1 MRHDIC
7 PIHHCY
13 LCPFPFFLHTT
24 QTDVAAVTFLRPL
37 YVDCHAH
44 CNRYGI
50 PIIDRY
56 ALSFTLEDG
65 HISAAQ
71 SIGGVIDCLH
81 SCRYGCTASCIPCI
95 NMLPPLLD
103 THTHTHMC
111 LTTDT
116 TAAAPI
122 TNRPGLGEMDMWG
135 IYSALKAAGMS
146 YGYNSNG
153 SVVRNAHITGAPPL
167 GRDCVPLPALLPKPW
182 GPQPPSPMGAMGL
195 QDDAWGYVF
204 GPGMP

>member
-1 MRHDIC
+1 MVTSVQRS
-7 PIHHCY
+7 
-13 LCPFPFFLHTT
+13 LL
-24 QTDVAAVTFLRPL
+24 VASLTACTLAGTVALLPVSPALTCCHL
-37 YVDCHAH
+37 YW
-44 CNRYGI
+44 
-50 PIIDRY
+50 
-56 ALSFTLEDG
+56 
-65 HISAAQ
+65 
-71 SIGGVIDCLH
+71 
-81 SCRYGCTASCIPCI
+81 
-95 NMLPPLLD
+95 